1 MEFDCVDD
9 VLIFLTE
16 LDVDYCI
23 AKVGEERANL
33 KEIWEKEIPKE
44 ITKLTPNLFAT
55 ENLFVTDL
63 QHFIDFS
70 F

>member
-44 ITKLTPNLFAT
+44 ITKLTANI
-55 ENLFVTDL
+55 L
-63 QHFIDFS
+63 QLKIFLWLIFS
-70 F
+70 IY